1 MANAISKFDD
11 VIDSRDIIE
20 RIEELEALRKP
31 WVAGW
36 NMPGYMPDSEPARFE
51 TFEDARDYIADEMAR
66 WADEPM
72 TATDQWLVGRDA
84 EVAASEADA
93 LTEAS
98 KRWSAFEEGEHGE
111 TVGKYHFWIATVDG
125 DDAFEELEDAQEYR
139 ALKALADEAEDYAPD
154 WTYGAQLI
162 RDSYFVTAMQEL
174 CEEIGDFPNGVPSYY
189 VIDWEAT
196 ARNLRVDYTEV
207 DFDGVTYWVR

>member
-1 MANAISKFDD
+1 MANTISNTDD
-11 VIDSRDIIE
+11 TIDSRNIIE
-20 RIEELEALRKP
+20 RLEELEALRKP
-31 WVAGW
+31 WVAGC

-51 TFEDARDYIADEMAR
+51 TWDEARDAIVSDLEEALELAAYDENGNLLAG
-66 WADEPM
+66 D
-72 TATDQWLVGRDA
+72 
-84 EVAASEADA
+84 ASE
-93 LTEAS
+93 EA
-98 KRWSAFEEGEHGE
+98 KELEGAIEHLKEHIAEGVEYGE
-111 TVGKYHFWIATVDG
+111 TIGSWHYWIAHSDG

-139 ALKALADEAEDYAPD
+139 ALKALADEAADYAPD
-154 WTYGAQLI
+154 WAYGAQLI

-174 CEEIGDFPNGVPSYY
+174 CDEIGDFPNGVPSYY